1 MELIKTVYK
10 DVIIGI
16 KKGDLTEE
24 DSEAIV
30 NPANSLMIMGGG
42 VAYAIKKKG
51 GEEIEKE
58 AIKKAPVEIGKAVVT
73 KAGKLKTKY
82 VIHSPTME
90 RPAMNTTKEKV
101 YKSTFAA
108 IKAAYEN
115 DIKVLSFPAMGTG
128 VGGLSF
134 EEASESMIK
143 AIKDAIDEGYKLKN
157 INIVLLEDR
166 AINAF
171 IEALKIY
178 LK

>member
-1 MELIKTVYK
+1 
-10 DVIIGI
+10 
-16 KKGDLTEE
+16 
-24 DSEAIV
+24 
-30 NPANSLMIMGGG
+30 
-42 VAYAIKKKG
+42 
-51 GEEIEKE
+51 
-58 AIKKAPVEIGKAVVT
+58 
-73 KAGKLKTKY
+73 
-82 VIHSPTME
+82 
-90 RPAMNTTKEKV
+90 MNTTKEKV